1 MGGGIVLAVNGEGQ
15 NINSV
20 ENIGVEPLAK
30 LIIDFFR
37 TSLSMCFIKM
47 IIDLVVDI

>member
-1 MGGGIVLAVNGEGQ
+1 MSFQ
-15 NINSV
+15 NFYTAQPNRASV